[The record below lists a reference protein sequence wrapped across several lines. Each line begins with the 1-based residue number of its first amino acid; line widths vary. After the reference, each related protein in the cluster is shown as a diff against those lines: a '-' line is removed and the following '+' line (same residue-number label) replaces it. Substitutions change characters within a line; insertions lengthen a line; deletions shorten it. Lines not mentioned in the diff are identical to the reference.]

1 MKVVVENME
10 GRTVI
15 LVKAMILS
23 MIPLLAEV
31 F

>member
-10 GRTVI
+10 GKSVI

-23 MIPLLAEV
+23 TVPLLAEV